1 MDVLSAPHSM
11 FSSLS
16 TVGGVVGLLLISFLS
31 PDTTQAQDQ
40 TVMVNSTADAKVTV
54 AR

>member
-31 PDTTQAQDQ
+31 PDTTQVPDQ